1 MANFSQ
7 NMIWNQNIF
16 PDGLICIF
24 PGLFLLEHLGGMM
37 FVHRI
42 WEMLNPGRG
51 WVFLNRISWLVQVDQ
66 EELCR
71 LRKALE
77 MGQNRAMH
85 KTPMICGS
93 EETDTDAQ
101 ICSTLLP
108 SLSRKDTF
116 MTKMCWHITFP
127 PSYCFRWAS
136 EAPKPSSDMY
146 LYPPKSVLVLHIQ
159 KAASPC
165 PVWSRRCNKTRK
177 PQETQG

>member
-1 MANFSQ
+1 
-7 NMIWNQNIF
+7 
-16 PDGLICIF
+16 
-24 PGLFLLEHLGGMM
+24 MM

-42 WEMLNPGRG
+42 WEMLNPGKG

-71 LRKALE
+71 LRKVLE

-85 KTPMICGS
+85 KTPMISGS

-116 MTKMCWHITFP
+116 MTKMC
-127 PSYCFRWAS
+127 
-136 EAPKPSSDMY
+136 
-146 LYPPKSVLVLHIQ
+146 
-159 KAASPC
+159 
-165 PVWSRRCNKTRK
+165 
-177 PQETQG
+177 